1 MTNAKIYFDFFMRN
15 SLQIFTFAK
24 HPVRW
29 AKIVKKKEFP
39 NVCRMKVPKPILF
52 AVSCV
57 VGFFVLALS
66 ADAQAVR
73 TAGVNKVVI
82 DAGHGGNDPGTHYGQ
97 FKEKDINLA
106 VALRLG
112 RLIEANYP
120 DVSVIYTRTTDVR
133 VNLADRAD
141 KANKAAADLF
151 ISIHVNGAKS
161 SQASGT
167 ETFVMGVSKAQQNLE
182 LAMKENDVI
191 VYEEDYKTRYQGYTP
206 GSTESFIIF
215 SLMQYSYQ
223 GQSLNLASIVQ
234 KHYTQNLPMGNRG
247 VKQAG
252 FLVLWYATMPSILTE
267 LGFISNPQDRK
278 ILTTKNGQEKLARSL
293 FNAFSE
299 YKVKSEGKGKL
310 IVLPEESVE
319 EDASEPSTASAA
331 ISEEA
336 RSEAPICYRVQVM
349 SSPKKVPRNSSR
361 FGTYRGQVKEIVIAG
376 NYKYF
381 VGEVASYREALSL
394 QSEVRKQIR
403 DAFVVA
409 FEGERTISVQEA
421 RQRE

>member
-1 MTNAKIYFDFFMRN
+1 MSRVKQTAKTKYRKVGGLDASRPVFNRSSGMR
-15 SLQIFTFAK
+15 I
-24 HPVRW
+24 
-29 AKIVKKKEFP
+29 
-39 NVCRMKVPKPILF
+39 PKGRLL
-52 AVSCV
+52 V
-57 VGFFVLALS
+57 FVLLYVSGWFVFYWYWRLHNFLRSFTSPEMEHNSFWIVFAAVNVFMFLVVRSMYRPETIKRFVLCTLLLLLS
-66 ADAQAVR
+66 ATVAEYLYVISSILSHYVPRDPANAAV
-73 TAGVNKVVI
+73 
-82 DAGHGGNDPGTHYGQ
+82 
-97 FKEKDINLA
+97 F
-106 VALRLG
+106 LR
-112 RLIEANYP
+112 E
-120 DVSVIYTRTTDVR
+120 VR
-133 VNLADRAD
+133 VST
-141 KANKAAADLF
+141 F
-151 ISIHVNGAKS
+151 IGILVR
-161 SQASGT
+161 
-167 ETFVMGVSKAQQNLE
+167 
-182 LAMKENDVI
+182 D
-191 VYEEDYKTRYQGYTP
+191 
-206 GSTESFIIF
+206 FIIF

-394 QSEVRKQIR
+394 QSEVRKQSR

>member
-1 MTNAKIYFDFFMRN
+1 
-15 SLQIFTFAK
+15 
-24 HPVRW
+24 
-29 AKIVKKKEFP
+29 
-39 NVCRMKVPKPILF
+39 MKVPKPIFF

-57 VGFFVLALS
+57 VGFFVLARPVWGQS
-66 ADAQAVR
+66 VR

-112 RLIEANYP
+112 RLIEENYP
-120 DVSVIYTRTTDVR
+120 DVSVIYTRKTDVF
-133 VNLADRAD
+133 VPLADRAD
-141 KANKAAADLF
+141 KANKASANLF

-182 LAMKENDVI
+182 IAMKENDVI

-206 GSTESFIIF
+206 GSAESFIIF

-234 KHYTQNLPMGNRG
+234 KHYTQNLSLGNRG

-252 FLVLWYATMPSILTE
+252 FLVLWYAAMPSILTE

-299 YKVKSEGKGKL
+299 YKVNSEGKGRL
-310 IVLPEESVE
+310 IVLPEETVE
-319 EDASEPSTASAA
+319 EESASASTEVTASKSASTDEVSTDGA
-331 ISEEA
+331 ST
-336 RSEAPICYRVQVM
+336 SGPICYRIQVM
-349 SSPKKVPRNSSR
+349 SSPRKVPRNSSR
-361 FGTYRGQVKEIVIAG
+361 FGIYRGEVKELVIDG
-376 NYKYF
+376 RYKYF
-381 VGEVASYREALSL
+381 VGEVASYEEALSL
-394 QSEVRKQIR
+394 QSKVRKQIR

-409 FEGERTISVQEA
+409 FQGERTINLQEA
-421 RQRE
+421 RRLE

>member
-1 MTNAKIYFDFFMRN
+1 
-15 SLQIFTFAK
+15 
-24 HPVRW
+24 
-29 AKIVKKKEFP
+29 
-39 NVCRMKVPKPILF
+39 MKVPKPIFF

-57 VGFFVLALS
+57 VGFFVLALPAWGQS
-66 ADAQAVR
+66 VR
-73 TAGVNKVVI
+73 MTGVNKVVI

-97 FKEKDINLA
+97 FKEKDITLA
-106 VALRLG
+106 VAMRLG
-112 RLIEANYP
+112 RLIEEHYP
-120 DVSVIYTRTTDVR
+120 EVSVIYTRETDVR

-278 ILTTKNGQEKLARSL
+278 LLTTKNGQEKLARSL

-299 YKVKSEGKGKL
+299 YKVKSEGKGQL

-319 EDASEPSTASAA
+319 EESPSATAEIASEKV
-331 ISEEA
+331 SESSLKA
-336 RSEAPICYRVQVM
+336 GRSDAGSICYRVQVM
-349 SSPKKVPRNSSR
+349 SSPTKVPRNSSR
-361 FGTYRGQVKEIVIAG
+361 FGRYRGEVKEIVIG
-376 NYKYF
+376 GMYKYF
-381 VGEVASYREALSL
+381 VGEVASYQDALSL
-394 QSEVRKQIR
+394 QSEVRKQIH

-409 FEGERTISVQEA
+409 FQGDRTISVQEA
-421 RQRE
+421 RRLE